1 MSNLSWGAVLAGA
14 VIFVAAHATE
24 VAARIGGSNPWFIS
38 SLPPALLTSG
48 VMFIAAF
55 AIGWRSPHRFVDAFV
70 AGVSLAA
77 GATLPLVITLFMHPG
92 GPGNLFPLAISV
104 GIALLTV
111 TSVAGVSAGWLMKR
125 AFR

>member
-1 MSNLSWGAVLAGA
+1 MLFGA

-24 VAARIGGSNPWFIS
+24 VAAHIGGNEPWFIS

-48 VMFIAAF
+48 AMFVAAF
-55 AIGWRSPHRFVDAFV
+55 AIGWRRRHRFVDAFV
-70 AGVSLAA
+70 GGVSLAA

-104 GIALLTV
+104 GVALLTI
-111 TSVAGVSAGWLMKR
+111 TSVAGVSAGWLLKR

>member
-1 MSNLSWGAVLAGA
+1 MSNFSWQAAVVGA

-24 VAARIGGSNPWFIS
+24 VAAQIGGSDPWFIS

-55 AIGWRSPHRFVDAFV
+55 AIGWRRPHRLVDAFV

-77 GATLPLVITLFMHPG
+77 GAALPLVITLFIHPG
-92 GPGNLFPLAISV
+92 GPGNLFPLAIAV
-104 GIALLTV
+104 GIALLTI

-125 AFR
+125 VFR